1 MTLRNI
7 IANGSRK
14 GKEATITAAQLLLG
28 LLLLVSPPG
37 LPLHRS
43 SAYAFSPSSST
54 TTTARTSLAAR
65 LQRDV
70 VVVGD
75 DGATDR
81 AVRVGGASE
90 GGRRGTSSRRDVL
103 AGTLTTATA
112 WGLSPFRRAAN
123 RPLRRPPR
131 NRRSSRTSSSSRDD
145 DDRIVEMA
153 IDDDDIVVFVSFV
166 VRGVR
171 GRDRRGPR
179 RGARREGGSSSR
191 VVDDP
196 MEASA
201 ERRKM
206 GFPLLSFRLAL
217 YIYVYIYIY
226 IYIFRPPPSPPPPP
240 HGHSLSRHRSI
251 GGGGIIYFPAVVLT
265 IHISVSHIIIIHKKR
280 NEPTE
285 QTGGRARR
293 DTAIRCDNWNS
304 NPPSWRR

>member
-1 MTLRNI
+1 VKKLRTKCGHMRTQC
-7 IANGSRK
+7 GSDADRMRTSAK
-14 GKEATITAAQLLLG
+14 NADTCGQMRT
-28 LLLLVSPPG
+28 
-37 LPLHRS
+37 LHRS
-43 SAYAFSPSSST
+43 SAYAFSPSSSTT

-217 YIYVYIYIY
+217 YIYVYIYI
-226 IYIFRPPPSPPPPP
+226 
-240 HGHSLSRHRSI
+240 
-251 GGGGIIYFPAVVLT
+251 
-265 IHISVSHIIIIHKKR
+265 
-280 NEPTE
+280 
-285 QTGGRARR
+285 
-293 DTAIRCDNWNS
+293 
-304 NPPSWRR
+304 